1 MDSTREQKLEERF
14 QLIIEGL
21 EEIIGEE
28 DLRTTLAETTK
39 TNTPFRIYW
48 GTSPTGKPHIGY
60 LIPLVKIAQFLK
72 AGCHVIILFAD
83 VHAYLDTA
91 TTSVK
96 ITAEIIEYRTQY
108 YEHVIKSVL
117 NAIGVNS
124 EHLYFVRGS
133 EFQLQ
138 PEYTMDMYR
147 MLSRVRVAEAQKAG
161 AEVVKQQENPC
172 MASLLYPIL
181 QALDEHYLSVHAE
194 FGGIDQRKIF
204 TFSRDFMP
212 KLGYGKRIHLMNP
225 ILPNLCQSGKMS
237 SSSDITTK
245 IDLLDDVET
254 IISKIKRGYCPELVV
269 ENNPFLLF
277 IQHVIFPIL
286 DMKGHTELVLDRD
299 LKWGGPIVVPTYS
312 QLIELYSRG
321 HIHPIDIKQFI
332 IGFLQDLLQ
341 PVRDLSSEQFFMEL
355 IRRAYPDDL

>member
-1 MDSTREQKLEERF
+1 
-14 QLIIEGL
+14 
-21 EEIIGEE
+21 
-28 DLRTTLAETTK
+28 
-39 TNTPFRIYW
+39 
-48 GTSPTGKPHIGY
+48 
-60 LIPLVKIAQFLK
+60 
-72 AGCHVIILFAD
+72 
-83 VHAYLDTA
+83 
-91 TTSVK
+91 
-96 ITAEIIEYRTQY
+96 
-108 YEHVIKSVL
+108 L

-341 PVRDLSSEQFFMEL
+341 PVRDLSSEQDFIEL